1 MTIAGYGPPPA
12 GCGTVTIPGRRVVL
26 RPVDASEY
34 ALIAAW
40 QNQPDVWRLM
50 DYDRTFSVEDIAA
63 SEAQAALEG
72 CPFVIELDGRP
83 IGRIGLNRFR
93 PRDRVCSVYVYI
105 GEPENWGLGFG
116 RDAIGALLGHAF
128 VYWDVDLVELWTL
141 ADNERAVRAYRAC
154 GFRTDGRLRARSL
167 KDGKRHDH
175 VIMSVTREEFAA
187 SQQGAK
193 MATDRRTDDQIA
205 S

>member
-1 MTIAGYGPPPA
+1 MTVVDYGSPPA
-12 GCGTVTIPGRRVVL
+12 GCGTETIPGDRVIL
-26 RPVDASEY
+26 RPVAASEY

-40 QNQPDVWRLM
+40 QNQPDVWWLM

-63 SEAQAALEG
+63 SEAQAAIEG
-72 CPFVIELDGRP
+72 CPFVIELNGRP

-93 PRDRVCSVYVYI
+93 PRDRLCGVYVYI
-105 GEPENWGLGFG
+105 GEPEAWGLGYG
-116 RDAIGALLGHAF
+116 RDAISALLGHAF
-128 VYWDVDLVELWTL
+128 RHWDVDLVELWTL

-167 KDGKRHDH
+167 KDGRRHDH
-175 VIMSVTREEFAA
+175 LIMSVTREEFEARGQAA
-187 SQQGAK
+187 RTGTERPTEDQ
-193 MATDRRTDDQIA
+193 MA